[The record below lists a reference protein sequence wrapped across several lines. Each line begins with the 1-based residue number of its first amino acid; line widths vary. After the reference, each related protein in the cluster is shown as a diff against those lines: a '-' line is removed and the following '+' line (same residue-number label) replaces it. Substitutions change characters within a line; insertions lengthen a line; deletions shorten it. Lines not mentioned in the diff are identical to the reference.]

1 MVFFLEASIVL
12 VNKSHDVNI
21 PGAGLSGTCVTL
33 LGSSGSW
40 LHPNSSGCGS
50 LESDTQRHVENHLHS
65 QQSGQPQ
72 GQTLTEPL
80 TEQNLKC
87 FKEPVPGLEDVP
99 LP

>member
-33 LGSSGSW
+33 LSSSGNW
-40 LHPNSSGCGS
+40 LHPNSSGCGN
-50 LESDTQRHVENHLHS
+50 LESDTQRHVENQLHS
-65 QQSGQPQ
+65 QQSGHPQ
-72 GQTLTEPL
+72 CQTPVPL
-80 TEQNLKC
+80 TEQNPEC